1 MMTSH
6 ELETFTEEW
15 AAEAARHSLAGDTLR
30 LQQNENYWRRIL
42 LAHVAVPEQRQALA
56 VLRRGLF
63 VKATGEAA

>member
-6 ELETFTEEW
+6 ELETFTQEW
-15 AAEAARHSLAGDTLR
+15 AEAAARHSLAGDTLR

-42 LAHVAVPEQRQALA
+42 LAHVAVGAQRNALA
-56 VLRRGLF
+56 VLRRALF